1 MITRNFTETVA
12 AGIRDNWEKNAY
24 SDYQG
29 DTYLYKD
36 VAEKVIRFG
45 MIFEKHGIGIGSKVA
60 LLGKN
65 SRNWAIAYMS
75 TILNGAVIV
84 PILPDFHRDDVM
96 HIVEHSESEVLFI
109 SEEYIPGIDVT
120 KLPRV
125 RAMVNLKDFSL
136 VFAKEEGLKEDMANI
151 QEAFDAR
158 YPKGFQPADFV
169 LPKVTAEDLVT
180 INYTS
185 GTAGFSKGVVLTHRS
200 FMANLDYAQK
210 NMPLEAGNRILAM
223 LPLAHTFGCAFDFI
237 FPTSLGCHITM
248 LGKIPSPAIIV
259 KAFAEI
265 KPNLIILVPL
275 LMEKIYNGRIKPK
288 IKKPVMKVL
297 LAIPGIN
304 SVIRKKIRETLVQTF
319 GGQFREVVMGGAA
332 LNPEVERF
340 LKSIGFKFAIGY
352 GMTECGPLISYA
364 GWKYHRNGSS
374 GRPVD
379 TLEMKIDSFDPYQEI
394 GEIMVKG
401 DNVMVEYYKNPEA
414 TNATLTEDGWLRTG
428 DLGVFDKDH
437 YIYIK
442 GRSKNMIL
450 GPSGQ
455 NIYPEEIES
464 RLNNMPGITES
475 VVVDRNHKLVALVHS
490 DPEYM
495 TANQLTKEDLDDLM
509 DKNRISI
516 NNKLPKYMQITAMEI
531 FDAEFEKTPK
541 KSIKR
546 YLYK

>member
-1 MITRNFTETVA
+1 M
-12 AGIRDNWEKNAY
+12 
-24 SDYQG
+24 
-29 DTYLYKD
+29 
-36 VAEKVIRFG
+36 
-45 MIFEKHGIGIGSKVA
+45 
-60 LLGKN
+60 
-65 SRNWAIAYMS
+65 
-75 TILNGAVIV
+75 
-84 PILPDFHRDDVM
+84 
-96 HIVEHSESEVLFI
+96 
-109 SEEYIPGIDVT
+109 
-120 KLPRV
+120 
-125 RAMVNLKDFSL
+125 
-136 VFAKEEGLKEDMANI
+136 
-151 QEAFDAR
+151 
-158 YPKGFQPADFV
+158 
-169 LPKVTAEDLVT
+169 
-180 INYTS
+180 
-185 GTAGFSKGVVLTHRS
+185 VLTHRA

-265 KPNLIILVPL
+265 KPNLIMLVPL

>member
-1 MITRNFTETVA
+1 MIKRNFNETVA
-12 AGIRDNWEKNAY
+12 AGIRDNWLQNAY

-29 DTYLYKD
+29 ETYLYKD
-36 VAEKVIRFG
+36 VAGMVVRFG
-45 MIFEKHGIGIGSKVA
+45 MIFQKHGIGIGSKVA
-60 LLGKN
+60 ILGKN
-65 SRNWAIAYMS
+65 SRNWAVAYMS
-75 TILNGAVIV
+75 TILNGCVVV

-96 HIVEHSESEVLFI
+96 HILEHSESEVLFI
-109 SEEYIPGIDVT
+109 SEEYIPAIDAS
-120 KLPRV
+120 KLPRL
-125 RAMVNLKDFSL
+125 RAMVSLQDFGL
-136 VFAKEEGLKEDMANI
+136 VYSNEEGLKEDMAGI
-151 QEAFDAR
+151 LEAFAAR
-158 YPKGFQPADFV
+158 YPNGFNPSDFV
-169 LPKVTAEDLVT
+169 LPEVGSDDLVT

-200 FMANLDYAQK
+200 FMANLEYAQE
-210 NMPLEAGNRILAM
+210 NMPLEPGNRILAM

-265 KPNLIILVPL
+265 KPDLIMLVPL
-275 LMEKIYNGRIKPK
+275 LMEKIYGSRIKPK
-288 IKKPVMKVL
+288 ISKPAIKVL
-297 LAIPGIN
+297 MALPGIN
-304 SVIRKKIRETLVQTF
+304 GLIHKKICKSLTDTF
-319 GGQFREVVMGGAA
+319 GGRFREVVMGGAA

-340 LKSIGFKFAIGY
+340 LKKIGFQFAIGY

-364 GWKYHRNGSS
+364 NWREHRNGSS

-379 TLEMKIDSFDPYQEI
+379 SLEMKIDSYDPYNEV

-414 TNATLTEDGWLRTG
+414 THATFTEDGWLRTG

-437 YIYIK
+437 FIYIK

-475 VVVDRNHKLVALVHS
+475 VVVDRNNKLVALVHS

-495 TANQLTKEDLDDLM
+495 KANQLTKDDLDELM
-509 DKNRISI
+509 DKNRIAL
-516 NNKLPKYMQITAMEI
+516 NNRLPKYMQVTAIEV

-541 KSIKR
+541 RSIKR